1 MNNIQ
6 MVCPTLSVRLV
17 ILYKVIVWLLSVVVV
32 VSGAPGPV
40 RSLPH
45 DVGDNVTPHR
55 ELAAQLRVS
64 AAVEKTESSCWRG
77 LTDPSSDYRHLP
89 RPTLTLSSY
98 LS

>member
-40 RSLPH
+40 RPLPD
-45 DVGDNVTPHR
+45 DVGDDVTPHR

-64 AAVEKTESSCWRG
+64 AAVEETESSWI
-77 LTDPSSDYRHLP
+77 DV
-89 RPTLTLSSY
+89 
-98 LS
+98 